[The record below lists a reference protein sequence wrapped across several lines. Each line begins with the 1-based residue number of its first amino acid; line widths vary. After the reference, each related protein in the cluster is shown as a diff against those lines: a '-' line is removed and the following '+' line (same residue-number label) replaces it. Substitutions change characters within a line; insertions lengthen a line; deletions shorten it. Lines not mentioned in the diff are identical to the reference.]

1 MANITVLGAGSW
13 GTALAALLCDNG
25 HAVTLWSHRKEQAL
39 EMAATHQNDK
49 LKDFILPDRLKYSF
63 ELKEAV
69 LGADLLIFAVPS
81 TATRQTAEK
90 LRDICKEEVS
100 IVSVSKGIEEA
111 TLMTQSQIIEEVL
124 PKAKVAAL
132 SGPSHA
138 EEVIRHLPTVVVAG
152 SKDRNLAIMVQEFF
166 MNENFRVYISSDL
179 QGIEVG
185 ASLKNVIALAAG
197 MSDGLGNG
205 DNTRA
210 ALITRGIREISALAV
225 ATGGNPET
233 LSGLAGIGDLIVTC
247 QSVHSRNHKAGEL
260 IGKGMDPKE
269 AMEQVHMVV
278 EGVYSAKAALA
289 LGEKYNMDLPIIS
302 EVNKVLFEGKEA
314 RVAMYDLM
322 NRDKK
327 TEMEA
332 VGWKN

>member
-13 GTALAALLCDNG
+13 GGALAALLCDNG
-25 HAVTLWSHRKEQAL
+25 HKVMLWSHKKEQAE
-39 EMAATHQNDK
+39 EMQRTRKSDK
-49 LKDFILPDRLKYSF
+49 LKDFTFPESLSF
-63 ELKEAV
+63 AWDLREAV
-69 LGADLLIFAVPS
+69 SGADLLILAVPS
-81 TATRQTAEK
+81 TATRETAEK
-90 LRDICKEEVS
+90 LKDICPEEIA
-100 IVSVSKGIEEA
+100 IVSVSKGIEES
-111 TLMTQSQIIEEVL
+111 TLMTQSQIIEEIL
-124 PKAKVAAL
+124 PKAKIAAL

-152 SKDRNLAIMVQEFF
+152 SKNRKLAIMVQEFF

-210 ALITRGIREISALAV
+210 ALITRGIREITALAV
-225 ATGGNPET
+225 ATGGNPQT

-260 IGKGMDPKE
+260 IGQGVDPKE

-289 LGEKYNMDLPIIS
+289 LGKKYHMDLPIIS
-302 EVNKVLFEGKEA
+302 EVNKVLFEGKSA
-314 RVAMYDLM
+314 RIAMYDLM

-332 VGWKN
+332 VGWNN

>member
-13 GTALAALLCDNG
+13 GGALAALLCDNG
-25 HAVTLWSHRKEQAL
+25 HRVMLWSHKKEQAE
-39 EMAATHQNDK
+39 EMQRTRKSDK
-49 LKDFILPDRLKYSF
+49 LKDFTFPESLSF
-63 ELKEAV
+63 AWDLREAV
-69 LGADLLIFAVPS
+69 LGADLLILAVPS
-81 TATRQTAEK
+81 TATRETAEK
-90 LRDICKEEVS
+90 LKDICPEEIA
-100 IVSVSKGIEEA
+100 IVSVSKGIEES
-111 TLMTQSQIIEEVL
+111 TLMTQSQIIEEIL
-124 PKAKVAAL
+124 PKAKIAAL

-152 SKDRNLAIMVQEFF
+152 SKNRKLAIMVQEFF

-210 ALITRGIREISALAV
+210 ALITRGIREITALAV
-225 ATGGNPET
+225 ATGGNPQT

-260 IGKGMDPKE
+260 IGQGVDPKE

-289 LGEKYNMDLPIIS
+289 LGKKYHMDLPIIS
-302 EVNKVLFEGKEA
+302 EVNKVLFEGKSA
-314 RVAMYDLM
+314 RIAMYDLM

-332 VGWKN
+332 VGWNS

>member
-63 ELKEAV
+63 EMKEAV

-90 LRDICKEEVS
+90 LRDICNEEVS

-152 SKDRNLAIMVQEFF
+152 SKYRKLAIMVQEFF